1 MNSEMTSDEDLSSFE
16 DYLAEFDSS
25 IPFDSEICPTCGI
38 KLSDSVNTDFSAF
51 VVYQSVDN
59 ENCLKEIINNL
70 NHINSPYKIEKKMDQ
85 NRNDKIH
92 YIFDVLIPIKFLEP
106 VREKK
111 QNQ

>member
-51 VVYQSVDN
+51 VIYQSVVD
-59 ENCLKEIINNL
+59 ENCLKEIINDLDNL
-70 NHINSPYKIEKKMDQ
+70 NSPYKIEKRLDQ
-85 NRNDKIH
+85 NSNENIK
-92 YIFDVLIPIKFLEP
+92 YIFDVLIPIKYLEKARS
-106 VREKK
+106 VK
-111 QNQ
+111 QF